1 MNDTLPPLTRELGFE
16 RGMKCWFRDLPDDVR
31 NALAPEKAGLEE
43 LAAPSAGIEGALIFV
58 GDSQTL
64 ASELNAFHELLDTNG
79 FVWVAYGGDLT
90 ESAVLDAA
98 VPCDMVHA
106 GGVTL
111 AGRRAVKLAHQPGH

>member
-58 GDSQTL
+58 DDSQTL
-64 ASELNAFHELLDTNG
+64 TSELNAFHELLDTNG
-79 FVWVAYGGDLT
+79 FVWVAFGGELT

-98 VPCDMVHA
+98 SPCDMVHA
-106 GGVTL
+106 GSVTL